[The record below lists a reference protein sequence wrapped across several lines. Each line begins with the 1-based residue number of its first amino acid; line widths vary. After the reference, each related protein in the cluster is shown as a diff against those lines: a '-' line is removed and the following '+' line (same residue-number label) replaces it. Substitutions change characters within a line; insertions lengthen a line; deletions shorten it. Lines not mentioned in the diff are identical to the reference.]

1 MKDFTTKEKIVRWN
15 ISKAMSC
22 VCESLNKSKLKP
34 KCTQKYKTSMENLKE
49 LYNLSQVQVW
59 IICLTCSHYV
69 EREDSST
76 LRSLANNIDVAA
88 MSIMT
93 WKKEIIISMKTILD
107 LNFKHRSITI

>member
-49 LYNLSQVQVW
+49 LY
-59 IICLTCSHYV
+59 CSAQSELGLFYK
-69 EREDSST
+69 S
-76 LRSLANNIDVAA
+76 
-88 MSIMT
+88 
-93 WKKEIIISMKTILD
+93 
-107 LNFKHRSITI
+107 